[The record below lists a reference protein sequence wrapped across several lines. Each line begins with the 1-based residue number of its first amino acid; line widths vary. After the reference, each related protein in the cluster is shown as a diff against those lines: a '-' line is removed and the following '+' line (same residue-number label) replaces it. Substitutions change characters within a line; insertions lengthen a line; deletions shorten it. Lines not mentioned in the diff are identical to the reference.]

1 MQDENGPSFDPKTWG
16 RSDGND
22 PASKPADAPR
32 SRDDTS
38 FDPRAWS
45 RDPGPGDAGSGD
57 PPPVDPAPPVAP
69 SRAPLIAGGIAVMLA
84 GLGIAAVM
92 TQPAEKAAPP
102 AATGASAPAAS
113 VQPAAAAVEP
123 ASLVRRTLVLPAP
136 AALAAA
142 LSDAGVVP
150 EDANAA
156 AAAAGSVLG
165 GRSGEVRAV
174 ISLAQDGATARLMRL
189 EASFEDSSGVVVDR
203 DPAGTGFKASA
214 VAAQLASVIT
224 VVRGEMDA
232 DSFYTSA
239 VTAGIT
245 DTLIAPFFK
254 AFQFDFDFQR
264 EIKPG
269 DVFEAAFEQQK
280 NAAGQPVGQPKL
292 LYAAM
297 TTEAKSRALY
307 WFQPAGEEGG
317 WFDGNGASIVRS
329 LMRTPVEGARISSQF
344 GYRTHPILGYQKLH
358 KGTDFAAPIGT
369 PIYASGNGVIQFA
382 AMKGPNGNF
391 TVLRHDNGW
400 QTLYLH
406 QSRFMPGIEPGVR
419 VVQGQHIGDIGT
431 TGRSTGPH
439 LHYEVHIDGQATDP
453 MSIQTESGRTL
464 TGDQRTAFIRERDRI
479 DVARAARSGG

>member
-1 MQDENGPSFDPKTWG
+1 MHDDDGPSFDPKTWG
-16 RSDGND
+16 RSGAAEGGAP
-22 PASKPADAPR
+22 PASTPQ

-45 RDPGPGDAGSGD
+45 RDAAPADA
-57 PPPVDPAPPVAP
+57 PPPTAAP
-69 SRAPLIAGGIAVMLA
+69 SPANRMPLIAGGVVAMLA
-84 GLGIAAVM
+84 ALGAVAL
-92 TQPAEKAAPP
+92 TTRKDGPAPPPAQTAQTTPPP
-102 AATGASAPAAS
+102 AATET
-113 VQPAAAAVEP
+113 AAAKPV
-123 ASLVRRTLVLPAP
+123 SLVRRTLVLPAP
-136 AALAAA
+136 AALESA
-142 LSDAGVVP
+142 LTDAGVAAD
-150 EDANAA
+150 DARAA

-165 GRSGEVRAV
+165 GRAGEVRAV
-174 ISLAQDGATARLMRL
+174 ISLAQDGAAARLMRL

-280 NAAGQPVGQPKL
+280 NATGQPVGQPRL
-292 LYAAM
+292 LYASM

-382 AMKGPNGNF
+382 AMKGPNGNL

-406 QSRFMPGIEPGVR
+406 QNRFMPGIEPGAR

-439 LHYEVHIDGQATDP
+439 LHYEVHIDGQAVDP

-464 TGDQRTAFIRERDRI
+464 AGDQRAAFIRERDRI
-479 DVARAARSGG
+479 DVARAARSG